1 MVERVG
7 EQNPGWSAVDT
18 YIADRLLGDDPA
30 LSAALAANAAG
41 GLPDI
46 DVSPAQG
53 RMLHLFARMARA
65 RRILEIGTLG
75 GYSTIELA
83 RALPADGKLISL
95 EIEPHHADVARSNV
109 AKAGLSDRVDI
120 RTGPALDSLQAMI
133 VANEGPF
140 DLVFIDAD
148 KQNNPA
154 YVRAALAMSRPGTTI
169 VVDNVIR
176 EGGVLD
182 AASGDERIRGTRRLF
197 DEVGREPR
205 LTATAVQTVGVKKWD
220 GFLITVVD

>member
-7 EQNPGWSAVDT
+7 EQDPRWSAVDS

-30 LSAALAANAAG
+30 LTAALAANAAE

-53 RMLHLFARMARA
+53 RMLHLFARMTGA

-83 RALPADGKLISL
+83 RALPADGALVTL
-95 EIEPHHADVARSNV
+95 EIDPHHADVARANI
-109 AKAGLSDRVDI
+109 AAAGLGDRVTVI
-120 RTGPALDSLQAMI
+120 TGPALDSLATLT
-133 VANEGPF
+133 GPF
-140 DLVFIDAD
+140 DFVFIDAD

-154 YVRAALAMSRPGTTI
+154 YVDHAIRLSRPGTTI

-182 AASGDERIRGTRRLF
+182 AASDDERIQGTRRLF
-197 DEVGREPR
+197 EAVGVNPR

-220 GFLITVVD
+220 GFLIAVVD

>member
-18 YIADRLLGDDPA
+18 YIAHCLLGDDPA
-30 LSAALAANAAG
+30 LSAALVANAAG

-53 RMLHLFARMARA
+53 RMLHLFARMAGA

-95 EIEPHHADVARSNV
+95 EIDPHHAEVARSNV
-109 AKAGLSDRVDI
+109 AKAELGDRVDI

-133 VANEGPF
+133 AANEGPF
-140 DLVFIDAD
+140 DFVFIDAD
-148 KQNNPA
+148 KQNNAA
-154 YVRAALAMSRPGTTI
+154 YVRAALAMSRSGTTI

-197 DEVGREPR
+197 EEVGREPR

-220 GFLITVVD
+220 GFLIAVVD

>member
-7 EQNPGWSAVDT
+7 QQDPAWTEVDR

-30 LSAALAANAAG
+30 LSAALVANAAG

-53 RMLHLFARMARA
+53 RMLHLFARMAGA

-95 EIEPHHADVARSNV
+95 EIDPHHAEVARSNV
-109 AKAGLSDRVDI
+109 AKAELGDRVDI

-133 VANEGPF
+133 AANEGPF
-140 DLVFIDAD
+140 DFVFIDAD
-148 KQNNPA
+148 KQNNAA

-197 DEVGREPR
+197 EEVGREPR

-220 GFLITVVD
+220 GFLIAVVD

>member
-1 MVERVG
+1 
-7 EQNPGWSAVDT
+7 VDA

-30 LSAALAANAAG
+30 LSATLAANAAG

-53 RMLHLFARMARA
+53 RMLRLFARMVGA

-83 RALPADGKLISL
+83 RALPADGALVSL
-95 EIEPHHADVARSNV
+95 EIDPHHADVARANI
-109 AKAGLSDRVDI
+109 AAAGLGDRVTVI
-120 RTGPALDSLQAMI
+120 TGPALDSLATLTG
-133 VANEGPF
+133 AF

-148 KQNNPA
+148 KQNNPV
-154 YVRAALAMSRPGTTI
+154 YVEQAIRLSRPGTTI

-182 AASGDERIRGTRRLF
+182 AASEDERIQGTRRLF
-197 DEVGREPR
+197 ETVGAHPR

-220 GFLITVVD
+220 GFLIAVVD